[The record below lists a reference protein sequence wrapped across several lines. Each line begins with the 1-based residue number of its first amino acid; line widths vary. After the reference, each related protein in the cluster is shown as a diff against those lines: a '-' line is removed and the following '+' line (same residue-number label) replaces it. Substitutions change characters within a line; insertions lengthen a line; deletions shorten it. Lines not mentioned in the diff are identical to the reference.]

1 MLLMSL
7 IRLTVRSILIAL
19 EFRHDLTMTRTDLRR
34 RAPAALLAFGML
46 AIAAGCNSFAGPSAA
61 QTSPSEIGA
70 IATASASAAAS
81 EPSFD
86 PEPTEF
92 VPPSPVCPSPP
103 RAPVVPKVVAS
114 IGNRPGVVATAGSST
129 LTTCTTTATN
139 DVASIDPNEIL
150 IAHAGEKLRLA
161 LPVGWRF
168 LRSQGFD
175 TPVAGEG
182 ANVWL
187 PIDTPD
193 RPQQIDLQLPMRG
206 GDSIIGYDLWIVSI
220 DGRVVGQIGV
230 EVRVRI
236 G

>member
-1 MLLMSL
+1 MITPT
-7 IRLTVRSILIAL
+7 IR
-19 EFRHDLTMTRTDLRR
+19 
-34 RAPAALLAFGML
+34 PAYSVLLASGIL
-46 AIAAGCNSFAGPSAA
+46 AMAAGCNSVAAPSAA
-61 QTSPSEIGA
+61 QTSPSEIGE
-70 IATASASAAAS
+70 IATASASEPAS

-103 RAPVVPKVVAS
+103 RAPIVPKVVAS
-114 IGNRPGVVATAGSST
+114 IGSRPGVVATAGSST
-129 LTTCTTTATN
+129 LTTCTTTATS
-139 DVASIDPNEIL
+139 DAASIDPKEIL

-168 LRSQGFD
+168 LRSEGFD
-175 TPVAGEG
+175 TPAAGGG

-193 RPQQIDLQLPMRG
+193 RPQQIDLQLPTRG
-206 GDSIIGYDLWIVSI
+206 GDSIVGYDLWIVSV
-220 DGRVVGQIGV
+220 DGRVVGQVGV

-236 G
+236 A